1 MESAVD
7 EIQPSHELTCVAQES
22 ERSLMRASVIEI
34 DLLMYGAIV
43 GRVPQIVPVM
53 DPFLAPPPEQLR
65 EIRAEPTWSPI
76 VLNFHLRAP
85 YRQNPLML
93 ATPEIAA

>member
-1 MESAVD
+1 MD
-7 EIQPSHELTCVAQES
+7 EIQPSDELVCVAQEP
-22 ERSLMRASVIEI
+22 ERSMMRASVIEV

-53 DPFLAPPPEQLR
+53 DQLLAPPEQLR
-65 EIRAEPTWSPI
+65 EMRAEPTWSPI
-76 VLNFHLRAP
+76 VLNLHLRAA